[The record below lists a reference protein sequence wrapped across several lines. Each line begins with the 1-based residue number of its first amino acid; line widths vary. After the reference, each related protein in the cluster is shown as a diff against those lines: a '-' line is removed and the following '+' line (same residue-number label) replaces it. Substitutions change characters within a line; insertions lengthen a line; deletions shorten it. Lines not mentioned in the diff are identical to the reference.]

1 MKLLILGG
9 SQFAGRFL
17 VEQGAERGHTVHV
30 FNRAQSLDPS
40 ESAANRQ
47 FIGDRDPRTAPGL
60 TALKEAVATGETW
73 DAVIDMCGYV
83 PRVVRASTELL
94 RTAARHYLFV
104 SSISVYPTDG
114 PRGRT
119 EDAPFVDPPPEGDE
133 EIRGDTYGGLKRQ
146 CELVVRE
153 VFGEGAVI
161 VRPGLIVGPRD
172 PTDRFT
178 YWVRRLDEGRDG
190 NTVLAAEPR
199 TAPAQFI
206 DARDLSAFMLH
217 LIEQGAGG
225 DYNATG
231 SVSIIGDMLEGIR
244 TALGSNAR
252 LVWAERPWLAE
263 RGFEAFKD
271 LPLTIDAG
279 SEGFLSFDCAKARS
293 AGLTTRPLS
302 ETAQDL
308 AAWDRDRGRPKL
320 KAGMSREREGEL
332 LKTLSEESLSPSDT

>member
-1 MKLLILGG
+1 MKLLVLGG

-30 FNRAQSLDPS
+30 FNRGQSLDAS
-40 ESAANRQ
+40 ESAAARQ

-60 TALKEAVATGETW
+60 TALQEAVAAGDTW

-94 RTAARHYLFV
+94 RDAARHYVFV

-119 EDAPFVDPPPEGDE
+119 EDAPFVDPPPEGVE

-146 CELVVRE
+146 CELVVRD
-153 VFGEGAVI
+153 VFGEGSLI

-178 YWVRRLDEGRDG
+178 YWVRRLDESRSGEP
-190 NTVLAAEPR
+190 VLAAQPR
-199 TAPAQFI
+199 KAPAQFI

-231 SVSIIGDMLEGIR
+231 PVASIGDTLEGIR
-244 TALGSNAR
+244 TALGSDAR

-271 LPLTIDAG
+271 LPLTIDAE
-279 SEGFLSFDCAKARS
+279 SEGFLSFDCTKARS
-293 AGLTTRPLS
+293 AGLTTRPLA

-308 AAWDRDRGRPKL
+308 AVWDRDRGRPKL
-320 KAGMSREREGEL
+320 KAGMSRERERQLLAEL
-332 LKTLSEESLSPSDT
+332 ANL